1 MNRFSFS
8 STENY
13 PEWSLLL
20 TWVAVVE
27 AASVSGA
34 ARLLGFSQAAVSQRI
49 KQLEAAMSTELLD
62 RSTRPARPTPAG
74 ELLFEH
80 AARLLAQA
88 GDMTESVRNLSR
100 AKRNIVRFGCV
111 DSFAGTLGPTLIH
124 GLSGASRQIRLWS
137 GITPVLDKQLEDR
150 QLDLVVT
157 TSASTGKPS
166 IRKYSLFSEPYVLI
180 VPRSMNMD
188 RIDTLKELGQR
199 AQFIRYSARSF
210 IGAEID
216 RLVESHGVMIERT
229 YEFDNTDPLLS
240 LVTAGLGF
248 GISTPLCIWQSRHFL
263 DQLRVLPL
271 APFLGAARADDPA
284 LSRTLYLAARQQ
296 EVGKLPAEAR
306 DVILMAMERL
316 IQKELAPALGLPPA
330 TLWRSLRR

>member
-1 MNRFSFS
+1 MTRFSFS
-8 STENY
+8 TTENY
-13 PEWSLLL
+13 PEWNLLL

-157 TSASTGKPS
+157 TSASAGKPN

-180 VPRSMNMD
+180 VPRSMNLD
-188 RIDTLKELGQR
+188 RIDTLKELGKR

-271 APFLGAARADDPA
+271 APYLGATRADDPS
-284 LSRTLYLAARQQ
+284 LSRTLFLAARQQ
-296 EVGKLPAEAR
+296 EVGKLPVEAR
-306 DVILMAMERL
+306 DVIMMAMERL

>member
-1 MNRFSFS
+1 MTRFSFS
-8 STENY
+8 TTENY
-13 PEWSLLL
+13 PEWNLLL

-157 TSASTGKPS
+157 TSASAGKPN

-188 RIDTLKELGQR
+188 RIDTLKELGKR

-216 RLVESHGVMIERT
+216 RLVESHGATIERT

-271 APFLGAARADDPA
+271 APYLGAVRADDPN
-284 LSRTLYLAARQQ
+284 LSRTLFLAARQQ
-296 EVGKLPAEAR
+296 EVGKLPFEAR

>member
-1 MNRFSFS
+1 MNRFSFT

-49 KQLEAAMSTELLD
+49 KQLETAMSTELLD

-157 TSASTGKPS
+157 TSASAGKPT

-180 VPRSMNMD
+180 VPRSMSMD
-188 RIDTLKELGQR
+188 RIDTLKELGKR

>member
-1 MNRFSFS
+1 MTRFSFS
-8 STENY
+8 TTENY
-13 PEWSLLL
+13 PEWNLLL

-157 TSASTGKPS
+157 TSASAGKPN

-188 RIDTLKELGQR
+188 RIDTLKELGKR

-216 RLVESHGVMIERT
+216 RLVESHGVTIERT

-271 APFLGAARADDPA
+271 APYLGAARADDPS
-284 LSRTLYLAARQQ
+284 LSRTLFLAARQQ
-296 EVGKLPAEAR
+296 EVGKLPFEAR

>member
-1 MNRFSFS
+1 MNRFSFT

-157 TSASTGKPS
+157 TSASAGRPT

-180 VPRSMNMD
+180 VPRSMSMD

>member
-1 MNRFSFS
+1 
-8 STENY
+8 
-13 PEWSLLL
+13 
-20 TWVAVVE
+20 
-27 AASVSGA
+27 
-34 ARLLGFSQAAVSQRI
+34 
-49 KQLEAAMSTELLD
+49 
-62 RSTRPARPTPAG
+62 
-74 ELLFEH
+74 
-80 AARLLAQA
+80 
-88 GDMTESVRNLSR
+88 
-100 AKRNIVRFGCV
+100 
-111 DSFAGTLGPTLIH
+111 
-124 GLSGASRQIRLWS
+124 
-137 GITPVLDKQLEDR
+137 
-150 QLDLVVT
+150 VVT
-157 TSASTGKPS
+157 TSAAAGKPT

-180 VPRSMNMD
+180 VPRAMNMD
-188 RIDTLKELGQR
+188 RIDTLKELGKR
-199 AQFIRYSARSF
+199 TQFIRYSARSF

-271 APFLGAARADDPA
+271 APYLGVARADDPA

-296 EVGKLPAEAR
+296 EVGKLPFEAR

>member
-1 MNRFSFS
+1 MTRFSFS
-8 STENY
+8 TTENY
-13 PEWSLLL
+13 PEWNLLL

-157 TSASTGKPS
+157 TSASAGKPN

-188 RIDTLKELGQR
+188 RIDTLKELGKR

-216 RLVESHGVMIERT
+216 RLVESHGVAIERT

-271 APFLGAARADDPA
+271 APYLGAARADDPS
-284 LSRTLYLAARQQ
+284 LSRTLFLAARQQ
-296 EVGKLPAEAR
+296 EVGKLPFEAR

>member
-8 STENY
+8 TTENY

-34 ARLLGFSQAAVSQRI
+34 ARLLGLSQAAVSQRV

-74 ELLFEH
+74 ELLFDH

-157 TSASTGKPS
+157 TSAVTGKPT
-166 IRKYSLFSEPYVLI
+166 IKKYSLFSEPYVLI
-180 VPRSMNMD
+180 VPRSMDMSA
-188 RIDTLKELGQR
+188 ITTLKELGKR
-199 AQFIRYSARSF
+199 TQFIRYSARSF

-216 RLVESHGVMIERT
+216 RLIESHDVMIERT
-229 YEFDNTDPLLS
+229 FEFDNTDPLLS
-240 LVTAGLGF
+240 LVTAGIGF
-248 GISTPLCIWQSRHFL
+248 AISTPLCIWQSRHFV

-271 APFLGAARADDPA
+271 APYLGVARGDDPS

-296 EVGKLPAEAR
+296 EVGKLPTEAR
-306 DVILMAMERL
+306 DVILMAVERL
-316 IQKELAPALGLPPA
+316 IQKDIAPALGLPPA
-330 TLWRSLRR
+330 TLWRSMRR

>member
-1 MNRFSFS
+1 MTRFSFS
-8 STENY
+8 TTENY
-13 PEWSLLL
+13 PEWNLLL

-157 TSASTGKPS
+157 TSASAGKPN

-188 RIDTLKELGQR
+188 RIDTLKELGKR

-216 RLVESHGVMIERT
+216 RLVESHGVTIERT

-240 LVTAGLGF
+240 LVTASLGF

-271 APFLGAARADDPA
+271 APYLGAARADDPS
-284 LSRTLYLAARQQ
+284 LSRTLFLAARQQ
-296 EVGKLPAEAR
+296 EVGKLPFEAR

>member
-8 STENY
+8 TTENY
-13 PEWSLLL
+13 PDWSLLL

-157 TSASTGKPS
+157 TSASAGKPT
-166 IRKYSLFSEPYVLI
+166 IRKYSLFSEPYLLI
-180 VPRSMNMD
+180 VPRSMSMD
-188 RIDTLKELGQR
+188 RVDTLKELGR
-199 AQFIRYSARSF
+199 RTQFIRYSARSF

-271 APFLGAARADDPA
+271 APYLGAARADDPA
-284 LSRTLYLAARQQ
+284 LSRTMYLAARQQ

>member
-8 STENY
+8 TTENY

-157 TSASTGKPS
+157 TSASAGKPT

-180 VPRSMNMD
+180 VPRSMSMD

-271 APFLGAARADDPA
+271 APFLGAARPDDPA

>member
-8 STENY
+8 ATENY

-157 TSASTGKPS
+157 TSASAGKPT

-180 VPRSMNMD
+180 VPRSMSMD
-188 RIDTLKELGQR
+188 RIDSLKELGKR
-199 AQFIRYSARSF
+199 NQFIRYSARSF

-263 DQLRVLPL
+263 EQLRVLPL
-271 APFLGAARADDPA
+271 APYLGAARGDDPA

-316 IQKELAPALGLPPA
+316 IQKDLAPALGLPPA

>member
-1 MNRFSFS
+1 MTRFSFS
-8 STENY
+8 TTENY

-157 TSASTGKPS
+157 TSASAGKPN

-188 RIDTLKELGQR
+188 RIDTLKELGKR

-216 RLVESHGVMIERT
+216 RLVESHGVTIERT

-271 APFLGAARADDPA
+271 APYLGAARADDPS
-284 LSRTLYLAARQQ
+284 LSRTLFLAARQQ
-296 EVGKLPAEAR
+296 EVGKLPFEAR

>member
-1 MNRFSFS
+1 MTRFSFS
-8 STENY
+8 TTENY
-13 PEWSLLL
+13 PEWNLLL

-157 TSASTGKPS
+157 TSASAGKPN

-188 RIDTLKELGQR
+188 RIDTLKELGKR

-216 RLVESHGVMIERT
+216 RLVESHGVTIERT

-240 LVTAGLGF
+240 LITAGLGF

-271 APFLGAARADDPA
+271 APYLGAARADDPS
-284 LSRTLYLAARQQ
+284 LSRTLFLAARQQ
-296 EVGKLPAEAR
+296 EVGKLPFEAR

>member
-1 MNRFSFS
+1 MNRFSFT

-157 TSASTGKPS
+157 TSASAGKPT

-180 VPRSMNMD
+180 VPRSMSMD

-284 LSRTLYLAARQQ
+284 LSRALYLAARQQ

>member
-1 MNRFSFS
+1 MTRFSFS
-8 STENY
+8 ATENY

-49 KQLEAAMSTELLD
+49 KQLEAAMATELLD

-157 TSASTGKPS
+157 TSASAGKPT

-188 RIDTLKELGQR
+188 RIDTLKELGKR

-271 APFLGAARADDPA
+271 APYLGAARADDPS
-284 LSRTLYLAARQQ
+284 LSRTLFLAARQQ
-296 EVGKLPAEAR
+296 EVGKLPFEAR

>member
-1 MNRFSFS
+1 MNRFSFT

-157 TSASTGKPS
+157 TSASAGKPT

-180 VPRSMNMD
+180 VPRSMSMD
-188 RIDTLKELGQR
+188 RIDTLKELGKR

>member
-1 MNRFSFS
+1 MNRFSFT

-157 TSASTGKPS
+157 TSASAGKPT

-180 VPRSMNMD
+180 VPRSMSMD

-316 IQKELAPALGLPPA
+316 IQKELAPALGLPAA

>member
-8 STENY
+8 TTENY

-124 GLSGASRQIRLWS
+124 GPSGASRQIRLWS

-157 TSASTGKPS
+157 TSASAGKPN

-188 RIDTLKELGQR
+188 RIDTLKELGKR

-216 RLVESHGVMIERT
+216 RLVESHGVAIERT

-271 APFLGAARADDPA
+271 APYLGATRADDPS
-284 LSRTLYLAARQQ
+284 LSRTLFLAARQQ
-296 EVGKLPAEAR
+296 EVGKLPFEAR

-316 IQKELAPALGLPPA
+316 VQKELAPALGLPPA

>member
-8 STENY
+8 TTENY

-34 ARLLGFSQAAVSQRI
+34 ARLLGLSQAAVSQRV
-49 KQLEAAMSTELLD
+49 KQLETAMSTELLD

-74 ELLFEH
+74 ELLFDH

-157 TSASTGKPS
+157 TSASAGKPS
-166 IRKYSLFSEPYVLI
+166 IRKTALFSEPYVLI
-180 VPRSMNMD
+180 VPRSLSMEK
-188 RIDTLKELGQR
+188 ITTLKELGKR

-216 RLVESHGVMIERT
+216 RLVEAHDVMIERT
-229 YEFDNTDPLLS
+229 FEFDNTDPLLS

-248 GISTPLCIWQSRHFL
+248 GISTPLCIWQSRHFI

-271 APFLGAARADDPA
+271 APFLGMARGDDPS
-284 LSRTLYLAARQQ
+284 LSRSFYLAARPQ
-296 EVGKLPAEAR
+296 EVGKLPTEAR

-316 IQKELAPALGLPPA
+316 VHKDIAPALGLPPA
-330 TLWRSLRR
+330 SLWRSLRR

>member
-1 MNRFSFS
+1 MTRFSFS
-8 STENY
+8 TTENY
-13 PEWSLLL
+13 PEWNLLL

-74 ELLFEH
+74 ELLFEQ

-157 TSASTGKPS
+157 TSASAGKPN

-188 RIDTLKELGQR
+188 RIDTLKELGKR

-216 RLVESHGVMIERT
+216 RLVESHGVTIERT

-271 APFLGAARADDPA
+271 APYLGAARADDPS
-284 LSRTLYLAARQQ
+284 LSRTLFLAARQQ
-296 EVGKLPAEAR
+296 EVGKLPFEAR

>member
-1 MNRFSFS
+1 MNRFSFT

-49 KQLEAAMSTELLD
+49 KQLETAMSTELLD

-157 TSASTGKPS
+157 TSASAGKPT

-180 VPRSMNMD
+180 VPRPMSMD
-188 RIDTLKELGQR
+188 RIDTLKELGKR

>member
-157 TSASTGKPS
+157 TSASAGKPT

-180 VPRSMNMD
+180 VPRSMSMD

-271 APFLGAARADDPA
+271 APFLGATRADDPA

-296 EVGKLPAEAR
+296 EVGKLPSEAR

>member
-8 STENY
+8 TTENY

-34 ARLLGFSQAAVSQRI
+34 ARLLGLSQAAVSQRV

-74 ELLFEH
+74 ELLFDH

-157 TSASTGKPS
+157 TSAVAGKPT
-166 IRKYSLFSEPYVLI
+166 IKKYSLFSEPYVLI
-180 VPRSMNMD
+180 VPRSMDMSA
-188 RIDTLKELGQR
+188 ITTLKELGKR
-199 AQFIRYSARSF
+199 TQFIRYSARSF

-216 RLVESHGVMIERT
+216 RLIESHDVMIERT
-229 YEFDNTDPLLS
+229 FEFDNTDPLLS
-240 LVTAGLGF
+240 LVTGGIGF
-248 GISTPLCIWQSRHFL
+248 AISTPLCIWQSRHFV

-271 APFLGAARADDPA
+271 GPYLGVTRTDDPS

-296 EVGKLPAEAR
+296 EVGKLPTEAR
-306 DVILMAMERL
+306 DVILMAVERL
-316 IQKELAPALGLPPA
+316 IQKDIAPALGLPPA
-330 TLWRSLRR
+330 TLWRSTRR

>member
-1 MNRFSFS
+1 MTRFSFS
-8 STENY
+8 TTENY
-13 PEWSLLL
+13 PEWNLLL

-157 TSASTGKPS
+157 TSASAGKPN

-188 RIDTLKELGQR
+188 RIDTLKELGKR

-271 APFLGAARADDPA
+271 APYLGAARADDPS
-284 LSRTLYLAARQQ
+284 LSRTLFLAARQQ
-296 EVGKLPAEAR
+296 EVGKLPFEAR